1 MQKYIAK
8 IDFYKNS
15 ALAFDMLDQTAAGI
29 AKSSLDFRRQLIEH
43 CRRWGYNYKIKSIK
57 RLNAE
62 G

>member
-15 ALAFDMLDQTAAGI
+15 ALAFDMLDRAGHVAAKNEAEAREII
-29 AKSSLDFRRQLIEH
+29 AQH
-43 CRRWGYNYKIKSIK
+43 CKRWGYSYKIKSIE
-57 RLNAE
+57 AE